1 MADHQFKIQTQSGD
15 NTSNG
20 NNDNLIQDLTAA
32 LTGGDGVFD
41 FFSGDYSALHSL
53 YQTISAGGDTV
64 WLEGTDESGNP
75 IQYVDNGGHY
85 LEVGASVQDRQTLQ
99 DGTGSDSNYKQVGT
113 VYVTL
118 ATNQGASILLLNE
131 IHYAG
136 IGIAGIGL
144 AGPIFKVLKPIVK
157 SAVTFVKNLTQ
168 RIYNKVKGGEVADD
182 ADDAE
187 DTVSEEADGAAED
200 AAEGGAEVGEGIFA
214 DVSFTILDGVG
225 VVVAVGAI
233 AVVLILDLL
242 KKQMNNYVRFFNVTG
257 IDLDFGLCYTDGDTG
272 AKIAPAKVGDTIS
285 VKKISAAPT
294 PPGVTSSDTV
304 IYRSDLQFINNNEL
318 YGIGYVLNAK
328 PSGDFPGF
336 RVVVNIPSTE
346 DNTLYIGFD
355 TDDCSTVWTAHQLG
369 SNQLTGKI
377 TSGKYDLRIATNA
390 VRGETPSPLD
400 STNGYNY
407 EHLIVLTDGTVKI

>member
-1 MADHQFKIQTQSGD
+1 MADHQFKLQTQSGD
-15 NTSNG
+15 NTSTG
-20 NNDNLIQDLTAA
+20 NNDNLVQDLTAA
-32 LTGGDGVFD
+32 LTGGDGVYD
-41 FFSGDYSALHSL
+41 FFSGDFAALHSL

-64 WLEGTDESGNP
+64 WLDGTDESGNP
-75 IQYVDNGGHY
+75 IQYVDNGQHY
-85 LEVGASVQDRQTLQ
+85 LEVGATVHDRQTLQ
-99 DGTGSDSNYKQVGT
+99 DGTGSDTNYKQVGT

-136 IGIAGIGL
+136 MGIAGIGL

-157 SAVTFVKNLTQ
+157 AAVNFVKGLAQ
-168 RIYNKVKGGEVADD
+168 RIYNKVKGGEVAEDG
-182 ADDAE
+182 DDAE
-187 DTVSEEADGAAED
+187 DTVSEEAEGAAED
-200 AAEGGAEVGEGIFA
+200 AGEAGAEVGEGLFA
-214 DVSFTILDGVG
+214 DVTFTVLDGVG

-242 KKQMNNYVRFFNVTG
+242 KKAMNNYVRFFNVTG

-272 AKIAPAKVGDTIS
+272 AKIAPAAVGDTIT

-304 IYRSDLQFINNNEL
+304 IYRSDLTLINNNEL
-318 YGIGYVLNAK
+318 YGIGYVLTAK

-336 RVVVNIPSTE
+336 KIVVNIPSTD

-355 TDDCSTVWTAHQLG
+355 TDDCSTSWTNHQYG
-369 SNQLTGKI
+369 STELTGKV
-377 TSGKYDLRIATNA
+377 TSGKYELRIATNA
-390 VRGETPSPLD
+390 VRGESPSPID
-400 STNGYNY
+400 ATNGYNY